1 MTFWRA
7 ARAAGLAVVILG
19 GFGASGAEQAANTST
34 HTAGTRRVIKGV
46 PNFGEVTS
54 RLYRGGQPTREGFKR
69 LAEMGVK
76 IVVDSNRSRRDEA
89 LLKGLGM
96 KYVTLPWYCPFPKD
110 EVFAKFLKLM
120 RENPDTKVFVH
131 CRLGDDRT
139 GMMVASYR
147 MSVQGWSADEAMK
160 EMKEFG
166 YTRVHHFMCP
176 GLEGYERSFPERM
189 KKNPALRGDGEAK
202 K

>member
-1 MTFWRA
+1 
-7 ARAAGLAVVILG
+7 
-19 GFGASGAEQAANTST
+19 
-34 HTAGTRRVIKGV
+34 V

-54 RLYRGGQPTREGFKR
+54 RLYRGGQPTRAGFKR

-76 IVVDSNRSRRDEA
+76 IVVDSSRSRRDEA

-96 KYVTLPWYCPFPKD
+96 RYVALPWYCPFPKD
-110 EVFAKFLKLM
+110 EVFAEFLKVM

-131 CRLGDDRT
+131 CRLGEDRT

-147 MSVQGWSADEAMK
+147 ISVQGWSADDAMK
-160 EMKEFG
+160 EMQEFG
-166 YTRVHHFMCP
+166 FSRAHHFMCP
-176 GLEGYERSFPERM
+176 GLASYEREFPERM
-189 KKNPALRGDGEAK
+189 KKNAALRGEGEGK